1 MKVLHMLCAGAT
13 KGLVQ
18 ALQPQFSAAYQATLA
33 WDFGAVGAMREKLL
47 AGAPCDLIILSAQVI
62 DELAAQKRVDPASRV
77 TLGRVATGIAV
88 PDIDEK
94 PDISDADALR
104 RALSRARGI
113 YLPDPERATAGI
125 HFANVIRNLGIL
137 EQVRPN
143 LRAFPNGATAMRA
156 LADAGEPDLIGCT
169 QVSEI
174 LYTSGV
180 ALVGVLPKEFA
191 LTTTYA
197 AAVCSNAAEPALA
210 RAFAGLLG
218 SSKSS
223 ALRVAGGF
231 AID

>member
-1 MKVLHMLCAGAT
+1 MKVLHMLCAGAA

-18 ALQPQFSAAYQATLA
+18 ALQPEFAAAHNATVE

-47 AGAPCDLIILSAQVI
+47 AGTPCDLIILSAQAI
-62 DELAAQKRVDPASRV
+62 DELVAQKRVDPASRV
-77 TLGRVATGIAV
+77 VLGKVATGIAV

-104 RALSRARGI
+104 RALSHARGI

-125 HFANVIRNLGIL
+125 HFANVLRHLGIL
-137 EQVRPN
+137 DQVRPN

-156 LADAGEPDLIGCT
+156 MADAGEPDLIGCT

-191 LTTTYA
+191 LSTTYA
-197 AAVCSNAAEPALA
+197 AAVCSDAAEPELA
-210 RAFAGLLG
+210 RAFAAMLR
-218 SSKSS
+218 SPQSS